1 MPTLAT
7 IAGFQLALGSGAS
20 PQVYNTIEEVT
31 SVGGLG
37 TVGEDLD
44 VTNFDSADGQRE
56 FIAGL
61 SEGNEVTVECND
73 VSGAQQAALIAA
85 IGTNRHF
92 RARWTKISPNRTVI
106 FIASVKGYEYVPS
119 TSEQNKLNF
128 TLKISQWAI

>member
-1 MPTLAT
+1 MPTLAN
-7 IAGFQLALGSGAS
+7 IAGFTLALGSGAS
-20 PQVYNTIEEVT
+20 PQVYNTIEEVV

-37 TVGEDLD
+37 TIGEDLD

-73 VSGAQQAALIAA
+73 VNGTQQAAMIAA
-85 IGTNRHF
+85 TGANRHF
-92 RARWTKISPNRTVI
+92 RARWTKVSPNRTVI

-119 TSEQNKLNF
+119 TTEQNKINF
-128 TLKISQWAI
+128 TLKISQWNI